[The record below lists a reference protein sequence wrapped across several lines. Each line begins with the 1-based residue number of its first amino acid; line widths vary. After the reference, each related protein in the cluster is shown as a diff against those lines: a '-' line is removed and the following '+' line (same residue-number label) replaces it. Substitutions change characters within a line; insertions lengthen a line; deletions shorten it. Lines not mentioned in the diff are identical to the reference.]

1 MSPTAIKKKTR
12 SVTSRHSVK
21 RKTTDISPSML
32 AVKTPISEIV
42 LELREVLGSAV
53 IALLSGVNIRNV
65 QRWID
70 SESEPQDSA
79 AQKLRAAYAA
89 IKTISAVDEPAV
101 IRAWFIGMNDQ
112 LDDFSPTESL
122 AEGKLREVLGAA
134 RAYVSSN

>member
-1 MSPTAIKKKTR
+1 MSPTGVRKKSR
-12 SVTSRHSVK
+12 AVSGRHSVK
-21 RKTTDISPSML
+21 RRRVGISPSML

-42 LELREVLGSAV
+42 FELREVLGSAV
-53 IALLSGVNIRNV
+53 IALLTGVNIRNI

-89 IKTISAVDEPAV
+89 IKIISEVDEPAV